1 MAQQP
6 SVNHHRTPAPSGQC
20 PRRRLRSD
28 PTLTVDSPRDAEH
41 RAFLLSVAERLS
53 DLEPPVVARRSY
65 QPTLCN
71 YWHDTS
77 RFGVCWKC
85 SQVTRAFCTPAITPT
100 SPSYITPPVWSGV
113 YRDTPDP
120 ELVPLIPDLEQHV

>member
-1 MAQQP
+1 MAQQSP
-6 SVNHHRTPAPSGQC
+6 VNHYRTPAPSGQY

-28 PTLTVDSPRDAEH
+28 PTLTVDSPRDAEY
-41 RAFLLSVAERLS
+41 RAFLFSVAERLS
-53 DLEPPVVARRSY
+53 DLEPPVIARRSY

-77 RFGVCWKC
+77 RFGVCWTC
-85 SQVTRAFCTPAITPT
+85 SQVTRTFCTL
-100 SPSYITPPVWSGV
+100 SITPPVWSGV
-113 YRDTPDP
+113 YRDELDP